1 MAPESLND
9 ERRADMREQST
20 ELELTIVYTD
30 DENGW
35 STAEIPALPGT
46 ITAGKTRDEARTNV
60 LDALRTMLSTPADR
74 DLGGNE
80 VERLRVRLDVARSSE
95 RSLER

>member
-1 MAPESLND
+1 
-9 ERRADMREQST
+9 
-20 ELELTIVYTD
+20 
-30 DENGW
+30 
-35 STAEIPALPGT
+35 
-46 ITAGKTRDEARTNV
+46 
-60 LDALRTMLSTPADR
+60 MLSTPADR